1 MEVKDYCARKLYS
14 GFPVLT
20 QEQLDECNSLFPAYL
35 FISKHKDGLHLY
47 TSCCHVHNYVIEEQR
62 TLPGK
67 VAACAGL
74 RHNEETQCP
83 FCGKNA
89 TVKWLSKAGKRKS
102 LSAYRHVVFLSAEQ
116 DTPLYAQAFVARKTY
131 TDFLDIF
138 GYPTYSFYSAYVFQ
152 PGRPKRIWF
161 DWYSEKRREE
171 ECVRT
176 EEPFLKPYL
185 ASYGREDYH
194 VIGIEAIGRSCMKY
208 SQYEAYAKDAVENDN
223 HWEMMRYLS
232 TYCLQPKIE
241 MWQKLGLRQAV
252 YDLVIRQVK
261 NAAAIDWS
269 EQDPKKALGLS
280 KPDLK
285 FFLSFRNRSLDDV
298 ACFKRLRRHGQR
310 VDFQWLCKVELP
322 GHDKI
327 WLVRWALGN
336 KQKFHKV
343 VNYLEKYTG
352 PRCYGG
358 WFGIEHALQFWK
370 DYMEMA
376 ARLHYDLTEEV
387 VLFPKNLFEAHN
399 TADEILHAEQRR
411 KEAEK
416 QKRDNEAYQERLRKL
431 DERYSFQLAGYH
443 IRPPMTIQEI
453 VDEGQALKHCV
464 GGYAA
469 RHAEGKV
476 VILFLRDDAMPNKP
490 LVTIEMNGSHLKQI
504 HGYRNEQDGAP
515 DPMKVYADIVVPWLD
530 WVTAGSKRNKEGTPV
545 LPNNKK
551 EDKTA

>member
-1 MEVKDYCARKLYS
+1 MMQVKDYAAKLCG
-14 GFPVLT
+14 GFPVLA
-20 QEQLDECNSLFPAYL
+20 QEQLDQCNDLFPAYL
-35 FISKHKDGLHLY
+35 FLSKHEDGPHLY
-47 TSCCHVHNYVIEEQR
+47 TSCCHVHDYAIGVQR

-67 VAACAGL
+67 VAACADL
-74 RHNEETQCP
+74 RHNEETACP
-83 FCGKNA
+83 FCGKKVTA
-89 TVKWLSKAGKRKS
+89 KWLSKAGKRKN
-102 LSAYRHVVFLSAEQ
+102 LIAYRNVVFLSAEQ

-131 TDFLDIF
+131 SDSLDLF
-138 GYPTYSFYSAYVFQ
+138 GYPTYSFYSAYIFQ
-152 PGRPKRIWF
+152 PGRPKRIWL

-185 ASYGREDYH
+185 ASYGREGYH

-208 SQYEAYAKDAVENDN
+208 SQYEKYANEAVETDN

-261 NAAAIDWS
+261 NAAAIDWE
-269 EQDPKKALGLS
+269 EQDPKKALGLT
-280 KPDLK
+280 KPDFK
-285 FFLSFRNRSLDDV
+285 FFLGLKQPELDDIT
-298 ACFKRLRRHGQR
+298 CYKRLQRHGQK
-310 VDFQWLCKVELP
+310 VDFQWLCNIELP
-322 GHDKI
+322 VLDKI
-327 WLVRWALGN
+327 WLVRWAFEH
-336 KQKFHKV
+336 KQKFRRV
-343 VNYLEKYTG
+343 VNYLDKFTG

-358 WFGIEHALQFWK
+358 RFGLAQALQFWK
-370 DYMEMA
+370 DYLAMA
-376 ARLHYDLTEEV
+376 AQMRYDLTEEV
-387 VLFPKNLFEAHN
+387 VLFPRDLFQAHN
-399 TADEILHAEQRR
+399 TANEILNAEQRR

-476 VILFLRDDAMPNKP
+476 VILFLRDDTRPCTP
-490 LVTIEMNGSHLKQI
+490 LVTIEMNGTRLVQI
-504 HGYRNEQDGAP
+504 HGYRNEWDGAENP
-515 DPMKVYADIVVPWLD
+515 RKVYADIVGPWLA
-530 WVTAGSKRNKEGTPV
+530 WVEAGSKRSKDGAPV
-545 LPNNKK
+545 LPKTK
-551 EDKTA
+551 EVKTA